1 MKPREV
7 LEKLKAAGW
16 SEGQGREHA
25 IEVVSPSG
33 YRVPISNHPSK
44 DIPLGT
50 IKKLERLTGV
60 KLR

>member
-7 LEKLKAAGW
+7 LEKLKQAGW
-16 SEGQGREHA
+16 TEGQGRTHA
-25 IEVVSPSG
+25 LEAVSPAG

-44 DIPLGT
+44 DIPIGT
-50 IKKLERLTGV
+50 LKKIERLTGV

>member
-7 LEKLKAAGW
+7 MEKLKKAGW
-16 SEGQGREHA
+16 QEVTGAEHSITA
-25 IEVVSPSG
+25 ESPTG

-44 DIPLGT
+44 DLGIGM

-60 KLR
+60 KLK